1 MTATTA
7 ATDSRALP
15 RTGDASPPMQMMEM
29 LYGALATQMVSVAA
43 ELGIADLLAG
53 GPRTVDDLAAE
64 SGADPAALFRL
75 LRGLASLGVFTE
87 VSPRTFGL
95 TPLAATLRTGVQGS
109 MHWLARE
116 VGGRTRL
123 LAYSALGHSARTGRP
138 AFDEAH
144 GTSMWAYLQ
153 SHPDEI
159 AVFGRAMGNLAAE
172 AHSAA
177 FGSYHLSGTKR
188 LVDVGGG
195 EGYLIAELLPRYP
208 GMKAVLFDEPH
219 VAARAAQVLA
229 AAGVADR
236 TEIAGGDV
244 FESVPAGGDT
254 YVLSSVLFS
263 YLDSEVRTILG
274 NIRKVMDPTGRILVL
289 EPIIPDGDAPH
300 PGKLLDVCQ
309 LALHRGGVR
318 TEAQFGELF
327 AASGLR
333 LAETRHMWPTAPTD
347 LIVAVAA

>member
-1 MTATTA
+1 MTVS
-7 ATDSRALP
+7 TDSHALP
-15 RTGDASPPMQMMEM
+15 RTHVASPPMQMMEM
-29 LYGALATQMVSVAA
+29 LYGALATQMISVAA
-43 ELGIADLLAG
+43 ELGIADLLAD
-53 GPRTVDDLAAE
+53 GPRPVDDLAAE
-64 SGADPAALFRL
+64 SKADPGALFRV
-75 LRGLASLGVFTE
+75 LRGLASMGIFAE

-95 TPLAATLRTGVQGS
+95 TPLAETLRTGVKGS
-109 MHWLARE
+109 MRWLAQE

-123 LAYSALGHSARTGRP
+123 LAYSSLVHSVRTGKP

-153 SHPDEI
+153 SHPDEV
-159 AVFGRAMGNLAAE
+159 ALFGKAMGNLAAE

-177 FGSYHLSGTKR
+177 FSSYDLSGTKR

-195 EGYLIAELLPRYP
+195 EGYLIAELLPHYP
-208 GMKAVLFDEPH
+208 GMKAVLYDEPH
-219 VAARAAQVLA
+219 VAVRAAQVFA

-236 TEIAGGDV
+236 AEIVSGNIFDSVPPGGDV
-244 FESVPAGGDT
+244 
-254 YVLSSVLFS
+254 YVLSSILFS
-263 YLDSEVRTILG
+263 YLDSEARTILG
-274 NIRKVMDPTGRILVL
+274 NIRKAMDPAGRILVL
-289 EPIIPDGDAPH
+289 EPIIPDGDVPH

-318 TEAQFGELF
+318 SQAEFSELF

-333 LAETRHMWPTAPTD
+333 LAQTREMWPTAPTD